1 MRIDNKVASQ
11 GFKMYT
17 LCVGNYLLDLDF
29 ASRKTKIDGLEKVK
43 GRPDTSAVVVQLTKQ
58 LPKPWEYVVYF
69 GQ

>member
-11 GFKMYT
+11 RFKVYT
-17 LCVGNYLLDLDF
+17 LCVGNYLLGLNF
-29 ASRKTKIDGLEKVK
+29 ASRKTKIEGLEKVN
-43 GRPDTSAVVVQLTKQ
+43 RPDTSVVVVQLTKQ